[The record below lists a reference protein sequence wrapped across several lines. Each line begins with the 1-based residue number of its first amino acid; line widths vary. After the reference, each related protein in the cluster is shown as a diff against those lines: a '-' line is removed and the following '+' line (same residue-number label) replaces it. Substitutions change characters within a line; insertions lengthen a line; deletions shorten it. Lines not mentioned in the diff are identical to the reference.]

1 MSIHKLNPERGA
13 TDHGA
18 LAVGLSFQH
27 QIHGF
32 ADTILKARAI
42 RALDNIAARYPVYR
56 HLRCASRRKLEELF
70 DDIAL
75 NSGLSA
81 SRLGIG
87 SALLEGPGIFINAS
101 GWRTAAF
108 SSCSFSFWADGIA
121 RAHEHRDKLLRV
133 IGEAFDRKC
142 MFTLDWHFMDSRAG
156 LNSTSFDE
164 LVIDDIY
171 DEAYPTLGCS
181 VPDFIQ
187 GYLQS
192 DETVL
197 LLLGTP
203 GSGKTR
209 LVRAILGAMS
219 ERKEDSAE
227 VLYTGDKRA
236 LENDEIF
243 VNFITGEH
251 DAFVIEDA
259 DHLLL
264 ARSSGNHDL
273 HRFLAI
279 ADGVARAQG
288 RKIIFTTNLPNLND
302 VDEALLRPGRCY
314 ASVATRLLI
323 RDEATAL
330 MRRLVSDDA
339 RVDALVAGLFASGVR
354 GVSVAD
360 VYRAS
365 GKTGRGGIC

>member
-1 MSIHKLNPERGA
+1 MNIHKLNPQAGGA
-13 TDHGA
+13 ENP

-32 ADTILKARAI
+32 ADTILKARTI
-42 RALDNIAARYPVYR
+42 RALENIAARYPVYR

-81 SRLGIG
+81 CRLSVG
-87 SALLEGPGIFINAS
+87 SVLLEGPGIFINGG

-108 SSCSFSFWADGIA
+108 SSCGFSIWADSIA
-121 RAHEHRDKLLRV
+121 RAQEHSDKLLRV
-133 IGEAFDRKC
+133 IGESYDRKC
-142 MFTLDWHFMDSRAG
+142 MFTLDWHFMDGRSG
-156 LNSTSFDE
+156 LNSTSFNE
-164 LVIDDIY
+164 LVVDEIY
-171 DEAYPTLGCS
+171 DEAYPALGCTVS
-181 VPDFIQ
+181 DFIQ

-227 VLYTGDKRA
+227 VLYTCDKRA

-264 ARSSGNHDL
+264 ARSNGNHDL

-288 RKIIFTTNLPNLND
+288 RKIIFTTNLPNIND

-314 ASVATRLLI
+314 ASVATRLLN
-323 RDEATAL
+323 RDEAGAL
-330 MRRLVSDDA
+330 MRRLVEDHS
-339 RVDALVAGLFASGVR
+339 RVDDLLTRLFATGVR

-365 GKTGRGGIC
+365 GKTGRHRAC